1 MPKTRERRNSHVAQ
15 SSGAIDTA
23 RPVFAGTI
31 ETDWFRKIKRLVS
44 RIRETGR
51 AVTVRLL
58 SGYLRP
64 KRRERKPKRFF
75 LGMGTICGFWSMKLG
90 VFGGTEDAGAKI
102 VGPSS
107 VSMGCALGV

>member
-44 RIRETGR
+44 RIRETRR

-107 VSMGCALGV
+107 VSTGCALGA